1 MDENWSRKMYI
12 KQKDQNYVTNQ
23 VVLLDR
29 LQGYRASFFFLGNG
43 INLN

>member
-1 MDENWSRKMYI
+1 MYI

-29 LQGYRASFFFLGNG
+29 LQGYRAFFFFLGNG

>member
-1 MDENWSRKMYI
+1 MYI

-29 LQGYRASFFFLGNG
+29 LQGYRAFFFFWEME
-43 INLN
+43 